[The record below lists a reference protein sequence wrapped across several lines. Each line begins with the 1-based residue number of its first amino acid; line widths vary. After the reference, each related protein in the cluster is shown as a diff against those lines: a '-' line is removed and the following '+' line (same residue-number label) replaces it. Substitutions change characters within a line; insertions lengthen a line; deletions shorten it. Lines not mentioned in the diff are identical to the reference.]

1 MPTAFRYQAEQDRTR
16 DRVEMFPDDAVLHP
30 PVGARLLV
38 DGEWWLCV
46 GKEQELTEA
55 EMEGKV

>member
-38 DGEWWLCV
+38 DGE
-46 GKEQELTEA
+46 
-55 EMEGKV
+55 